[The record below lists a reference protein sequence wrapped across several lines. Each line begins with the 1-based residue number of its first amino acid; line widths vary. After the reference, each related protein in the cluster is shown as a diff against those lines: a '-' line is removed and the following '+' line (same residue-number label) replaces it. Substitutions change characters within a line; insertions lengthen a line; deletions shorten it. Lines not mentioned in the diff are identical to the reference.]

1 MSRQVKQL
9 DFSGRSIHV
18 GIDTHLKSWKVA
30 IALEES
36 LQKTFSQEP
45 NPEQLAN
52 HLKRHY
58 PNGTYTCVYE
68 AGFCGF
74 WIQESLEKLGIK
86 CSVVNAADV
95 PTTDK
100 EKRLK
105 TDKRDCRKLARS
117 LRGGEL
123 DFIYIPP
130 KQLQYDRSI
139 VRTRYKV
146 KRDLNRIKHRI
157 VSHLHFYGIK
167 EPIEGKRTW
176 TKAYQKWLK
185 ELATNG
191 DISIGLMLQELD
203 SLLELEQQANKQVKQ
218 LSKEERYAPD
228 VELLL
233 SVPGIGWLTSMRLL
247 VEIGDIKRFKR
258 LDNLCGMVGLVPNT
272 DSSGDRERIGEM
284 TKRGRKELR
293 TALIESAW
301 VAIRKD
307 TELALAYSEYRK
319 RMESTEA
326 IIRIAKKLLNRIRRI
341 LIKKEKYVI
350 ATA

>member
-1 MSRQVKQL
+1 MSRQVNQL
-9 DFSGRSIHV
+9 DFSGRTIHV

-58 PNGTYTCVYE
+58 PNGDYHCVYE

-74 WIQESLEKLGIK
+74 WIQEPLEQLGIK
-86 CSVVNAADV
+86 CRIVNAAV

-139 VRTRYKV
+139 VRTRYKI
-146 KRDLNRIKHRI
+146 KRDLNRIKLSSTFLR
-157 VSHLHFYGIK
+157 YK
-167 EPIEGKRTW
+167 KTDRRE
-176 TKAYQKWLK
+176 
-185 ELATNG
+185 TNV
-191 DISIGLMLQELD
+191 D
-203 SLLELEQQANKQVKQ
+203 
-218 LSKEERYAPD
+218 
-228 VELLL
+228 
-233 SVPGIGWLTSMRLL
+233 
-247 VEIGDIKRFKR
+247 
-258 LDNLCGMVGLVPNT
+258 
-272 DSSGDRERIGEM
+272 
-284 TKRGRKELR
+284 
-293 TALIESAW
+293 
-301 VAIRKD
+301 
-307 TELALAYSEYRK
+307 
-319 RMESTEA
+319 
-326 IIRIAKKLLNRIRRI
+326 
-341 LIKKEKYVI
+341 
-350 ATA
+350 